1 MKAQKTREGSEKQV
15 VIMLCDMVG
24 YSQITAEMRP
34 VEIRDF
40 IVDYHRNLQETIN
53 LGEGEHQDIEPSA
66 GDGAIAIF
74 AKRNGESK
82 TEVCNRAIASA
93 VNLALAMEQG
103 RIPQTRIGIFAGDII
118 ETSINGKTM
127 RFGAS
132 FSVASRLEEL
142 CGYFGTSFL
151 MDREVAFW
159 QSKEKNN
166 TVAIGKITPKNFDHP
181 IHVYTIYKPGIHNC
195 PLQTDLV
202 QLSRFVELKN
212 EAVNL
217 FCGNQLQGNLADF
230 PLAKEKLT
238 EVQELFIQMTGKKD
252 VPSER
257 LLEYIRNNPYPG
269 DEFETVGM
277 MIRETTGDSLG
288 IRLLHLSNELLRA
301 MDVDFYHTL
310 VVDTE
315 WERLFRLI
323 WMKKDEEIVTSGE
336 PPNGVYYIDNGS
348 VNVVGEDGKL
358 ITTLTAGNVFGEM
371 AYFSDNRVRNATV
384 VANSDVVLRRISGR
398 DFEKLPVVMKIFRKI
413 ANKRF
418 EERGLKEDQATPPG
432 SNE

>member
-1 MKAQKTREGSEKQV
+1 MKPEENKEGSEKQV
-15 VIMLCDMVG
+15 VIMLCDMVR

-40 IVDYHRNLQETIN
+40 IVDYHHNLQEIIN
-53 LGEGEHQDIEPSA
+53 TDEHEFQLIEPSA

-74 AKRNGESK
+74 EKRSGES
-82 TEVCNRAIASA
+82 RADLCDRVVSA
-93 VNLALAMEQG
+93 AINMAVAMEQG

-118 ETSINGKTM
+118 EAAIGGKTM

-159 QSKEKNN
+159 QAKEKNN
-166 TVAIGKITPKNFDHP
+166 TVSIGKITPKNFDHP

-195 PLQTDLV
+195 PVDIDTESLAE
-202 QLSRFVELKN
+202 FIELKN
-212 EAVNL
+212 EAVAL

-238 EVQELFIQMTGKKD
+238 DVQKLFIAMTGKKD

-257 LLEYIRNNPYPG
+257 LLEYIRNTPYPG
-269 DEFETVGM
+269 DDFKNMGM

-288 IRLLHLSNELLRA
+288 IRLLHLSNELLKA

-315 WERLFRLI
+315 WERLFKLI
-323 WMKKDEEIVTSGE
+323 WKKKGKKIVKTGE

-348 VNVVGEDGKL
+348 VNVINDDGEL

-371 AYFSDNRVRNATV
+371 AYFSGNGLRNATV
-384 VANSDVVLRRISGR
+384 IANSDVVLRRISGS
-398 DFEKLPVVMKIFRKI
+398 DFEKLPVVMKIFKQI
-413 ANKRF
+413 A
-418 EERGLKEDQATPPG
+418 ERRAKSEG
-432 SNE
+432 

>member
-1 MKAQKTREGSEKQV
+1 MGLKAQKKKEGTEKQV

-40 IVDYHRNLQETIN
+40 IVDYHRNLQKIVN
-53 LGEGEHQDIEPSA
+53 LNARYHQEIEPSA

-74 AKRNGESK
+74 AKSDGETK
-82 TEVCNRAIASA
+82 TDLCDRSITAA
-93 VNLALAMEQG
+93 VQLAKAMEQG
-103 RIPQTRIGIFAGDII
+103 QIPQTRIGIFAGDII
-118 ETSINGKTM
+118 ETSINGKSM

-159 QSKEKNN
+159 QSQEKNN
-166 TVAIGKITPKNFDHP
+166 TVAIGKITPKNFEHP
-181 IHVYTIYKPGIHNC
+181 IHVYTVYKAGIHNC
-195 PLQTDLV
+195 PSDIDSV
-202 QLSRFVELKN
+202 QLALFIEQKN

-238 EVQELFIQMTGKKD
+238 EVQELFVNMTGKKD
-252 VPSER
+252 VPTER
-257 LLEYIRNNPYPG
+257 LLGYIRNNPYPG
-269 DEFETVGM
+269 DTFEKVGM
-277 MIRETTGDSLG
+277 VIRETTGDSLG
-288 IRLLHLSNELLRA
+288 ISLLHLSNELLRA
-301 MDVDFYHTL
+301 MDVDFYQTL

-323 WMKKDEEIVTSGE
+323 WMKKGEKIIKSGE
-336 PPNGVYYIDNGS
+336 PPNGVYYIDHGS
-348 VNVVGEDGKL
+348 VDVVGEDGLL

-371 AYFSDNRVRNATV
+371 AYFSEERVRNATV
-384 VANSDVVLRRISGR
+384 VASSDVVLRRISGS
-398 DFEKLPVVMKIFRKI
+398 DFEELPVVVKIFQTI
-413 ANKRF
+413 AKRRF
-418 EERGLKEDQATPPG
+418 EERKIKGMFRIGKE
-432 SNE
+432 

>member
-1 MKAQKTREGSEKQV
+1 MKAQKTQEGSEKQV
-15 VIMLCDMVG
+15 VILLCDMVG

-40 IVDYHRNLQETIN
+40 IVDYHRNLHDIIN
-53 LGEGEHQDIEPSA
+53 LDKEKHQDIEPSA

-74 AKRNGESK
+74 TKSDGEAK
-82 TEVCNRAIASA
+82 TDVCDRAIAA
-93 VNLALAMEQG
+93 AINLAHAMEQG
-103 RIPQTRIGIFAGDII
+103 RIPQTRIGIFAGEII
-118 ETSINGKTM
+118 ETCINGKTM

-159 QSKEKNN
+159 QSKEKSN

-195 PLQTDLV
+195 PPQTDPI
-202 QLSRFVELKN
+202 QLSKFIELKN
-212 EAVNL
+212 EAVNF

-238 EVQELFIQMTGKKD
+238 EVQELFANMTGKKD

-269 DEFETVGM
+269 DEFEKVGM
-277 MIRETTGDSLG
+277 VIRETTGDSLG
-288 IRLLHLSNELLRA
+288 IRLLHLSNELLKA

-323 WMKKDEEIVTSGE
+323 WMKKDEKIIKNGE

-348 VNVVGEDGKL
+348 VSVIDEDGQL

-371 AYFSDNRVRNATV
+371 AYFSNSRVRNATV

-398 DFEKLPVVMKIFRKI
+398 DFENLPVVMEIFKKI

-418 EERGLKEDQATPPG
+418 EERQLHEKPFSSA
-432 SNE
+432 

>member
-1 MKAQKTREGSEKQV
+1 MKAQENKEGSEKQV
-15 VIMLCDMVG
+15 VILLCDMVR

-40 IVDYHRNLQETIN
+40 IVDYHHNLQEIIN
-53 LGEGEHQDIEPSA
+53 IDEDEYQLIEPSA
-66 GDGAIAIF
+66 GDGAISIF
-74 AKRNGESK
+74 EKRTGEGRSDL
-82 TEVCNRAIASA
+82 CDRAITAA
-93 VNLALAMEQG
+93 VNLAVAMEQA

-118 ETSINGKTM
+118 EAPIGGKTM

-159 QSKEKNN
+159 QAKEKNS

-195 PLQTDLV
+195 PIDVDQEALAE
-202 QLSRFVELKN
+202 FIELKN
-212 EAVNL
+212 EAVSL

-238 EVQELFIQMTGKKD
+238 EVQKLFIGMTGKKD

-257 LLEYIRNNPYPG
+257 LLEYIRNTPYPG
-269 DEFETVGM
+269 DDFKSMGM
-277 MIRETTGDSLG
+277 MIRETTSDSLG

-315 WERLFRLI
+315 WERLFKLI
-323 WMKKDEEIVTSGE
+323 WKKKGHKIVITGE

-348 VNVVGEDGKL
+348 VNVVDDNGEL

-371 AYFSDNRVRNATV
+371 AYFSGNGLRNATV
-384 VANSDVVLRRISGR
+384 IANSDVVLRRISGS
-398 DFEKLPVVMKIFRKI
+398 DFEKLPVVMKIFKQI
-413 ANKRF
+413 AAR
-418 EERGLKEDQATPPG
+418 RAQAEG
-432 SNE
+432 